1 MSKTNSDFTAIVK
14 DDCGVH
20 ILKCKI
26 IDDQHLA
33 FQMLN
38 KTKGILTPAFK
49 IKADFG
55 LLKYCSPNEWQKEFE
70 ESRKLT
76 KNVNRNSLI
85 GYYQQFKLNALVGA
99 YHS

>member
-1 MSKTNSDFTAIVK
+1 MSKSKSDFTAIVK
-14 DDCGVH
+14 DESGVH

-26 IDDQHLA
+26 IDDQHLI

-38 KTKGILTPAFK
+38 KTKDILTPQFK

-55 LLKYCSPNEWQKEFE
+55 MLKYVSPNKWQKQFE
-70 ESRKLT
+70 ESKGLT
-76 KNVNRNSLI
+76 KNVNRNSLV
-85 GYYQQFKLNALVGA
+85 GYYQQFKLQALVGA

>member
-1 MSKTNSDFTAIVK
+1 MSKANSDFTAIVK
-14 DDCGVH
+14 DDSGVH

-26 IDDQHLA
+26 IDEQHLI

-38 KTKGILTPAFK
+38 TTKDTLTPQFK

-55 LLKYCSPNEWQKEFE
+55 MLKYIKPNKWQKEFE
-70 ESRKLT
+70 ESKKFT

-85 GYYQQFKLNALVGA
+85 GYYNQFKLMALVGV